1 MLRLR
6 PIQAHW
12 FETYVPREQSLLATE
27 LLASSGA
34 VQLELDPRIPEQVDT
49 HKLHDYIQ
57 GFQDLAEA
65 HREDLPSSQSKP
77 TALVGSP
84 LHLASTALHQLQ
96 VWAKRID
103 YLHQHQDQLQA
114 ELDYLAL
121 LDEGLATLHAA
132 GIDLDGLTHHSHFL
146 CKCLFAC
153 PQDDG
158 DSDGDCQNDSDRDGI
173 SDSKRERERESD
185 RKPAPQALVHRV
197 ARGSRHD
204 FALLL
209 GEHEDGDIV
218 RRMVL
223 EQGCEPVGL
232 PAWLSTGRGQQR
244 RDIDSLRRHK
254 QARLE
259 EIKGELARLR
269 ADPKI
274 ASAHA
279 NLETLAWYLEHAA
292 HQLGSH
298 DLCHITGWTIAP
310 EPTQLQQ
317 RLWDA
322 DIRAIMRFPEPPSSV
337 SSPVMTLN
345 TWWAQPFQPL
355 LLMWGTPGQAEVDPS
370 GVLALVVPLLFGYM
384 FPDVGHGL
392 MLVAF
397 AMLFWWRWPAI
408 RFLLPCGLSAM
419 LFGLL
424 FGDLFGIDD
433 LIPALWLKPLEAPM
447 TVLGVPLLF
456 GVLLLLLGLVFA
468 GLEAQWRGT
477 LRQWLQV
484 DAAVLLL
491 YLMLLLAP
499 FVPESLWLT
508 PVALLH
514 YLIGSALQASARLL
528 TAFGEALGRLLLSLF
543 ELALNSLSFLRVGAF
558 ALAHAAL
565 SHAIMAIA
573 DTTQHPIVWL
583 LILVLGN
590 LFAVVLEALIVFVQT
605 TRLVLFEFFIRFLHA
620 DGRIYQPLQQPPNTP
635 LTHHSIHQDP
645 HARS

>member
-12 FETYVPREQSLLATE
+12 FETYVPREQSLLATD

-34 VQLELDPRIPEQVDT
+34 VQLELDPRVPEPVDT
-49 HKLHDYIQ
+49 RKLHSFIER
-57 GFQDLAEA
+57 FHELAKA
-65 HREDLPSSQSKP
+65 HREDLPSGQSKP

-84 LHLASTALHQLQ
+84 LHLASNALHQLQ
-96 VWAKRID
+96 VWAKRVD
-103 YLHQHQDQLQA
+103 YLHEHLAQSQA
-114 ELDYLAL
+114 EFDYLAL
-121 LDEGLATLHAA
+121 LDEGLATLQAA
-132 GIDLDGLTHHSHFL
+132 GIELEALSQHSHFL

-153 PQDDG
+153 PQDD
-158 DSDGDCQNDSDRDGI
+158 NDL
-173 SDSKRERERESD
+173 E
-185 RKPAPQALVHRV
+185 PALQALVHRV

-209 GEHEDGDIV
+209 GKPEDGDMV

-223 EQGCEPVGL
+223 EQGCEPVGI
-232 PAWLSTGRGQQR
+232 PAWLSSDRDQQR

-254 QARLE
+254 RARVD
-259 EIKGELARLR
+259 EIESELAQLR
-269 ADPKI
+269 TDTEVAV
-274 ASAHA
+274 AHA

-292 HQLGSH
+292 HQLGSR
-298 DLCHITGWTIAP
+298 DLCHITGWTVAP
-310 EPTQLQQ
+310 EPTQLQH

-322 DIRAIMRFPEPPSSV
+322 DIRAIMRYPEPPPLV
-337 SSPVMTLN
+337 SSPVMTLD
-345 TWWAQPFQPL
+345 TWWSQPFQPL

-370 GVLALVVPLLFGYM
+370 GVLALIVPLLFGYM

-397 AMLFWWRWPAI
+397 ALLFWWRWPAI

-424 FGDLFGIDD
+424 FGDIFGFED

-447 TVLGVPLLF
+447 MVLGVPMLF

-468 GLEAQWRGT
+468 GLEAQWRGR

-484 DAAVLLL
+484 EAAVLLL
-491 YLMLLLAP
+491 YLLLLLAP
-499 FVPESLWLT
+499 FVHEILWLV
-508 PVALLH
+508 PLALLH
-514 YLIGSALQASARLL
+514 YIVGSVMQASERLL
-528 TAFGEALGRLLLSLF
+528 ATLGAALGRLLLSLF
-543 ELALNSLSFLRVGAF
+543 ELALNTLSFLRVGAF

-565 SHAIMAIA
+565 SHAIMALA
-573 DTTQHPIVWL
+573 DTVQHPIGWL

-590 LFAVVLEALIVFVQT
+590 LFAVVLEGLIVFVQT

-620 DGRIYQPLQQPPNTP
+620 DGRIYQPLHQPPDT
-635 LTHHSIHQDP
+635 
-645 HARS
+645 R

>member
-6 PIQAHW
+6 PTQARW
-12 FETYVPREQSLLATE
+12 FETYVPREQTLLATD

-34 VQLELDPRIPEQVDT
+34 VQLELDPRVPEPVDT
-49 HKLHDYIQ
+49 RKLHSYIER
-57 GFQDLAEA
+57 FHDLAEA
-65 HREDLPSSQSKP
+65 YREDLPSSQSKP

-84 LHLASTALHQLQ
+84 LHLASLALQQLQ
-96 VWAKRID
+96 VWAKRLD
-103 YLHQHQDQLQA
+103 YLHEHLAQLQA

-121 LDEGLATLHAA
+121 LDEGLATLQAA
-132 GIDLDGLTHHSHFL
+132 GVDLNGLNQHSHFL

-153 PQDDG
+153 PQDDA
-158 DSDGDCQNDSDRDGI
+158 DR
-173 SDSKRERERESD
+173 E
-185 RKPAPQALVHRV
+185 PALQALVHWV
-197 ARGSRHD
+197 ARGSQHD

-209 GEHEDGDIV
+209 GKPEDSDMV

-223 EQGCEPVGL
+223 EQGCEPVGI
-232 PAWLSTGRGQQR
+232 PSWLSTDRGQQR

-254 QARLE
+254 RARID
-259 EIKGELARLR
+259 EIQRELAELR
-269 ADPKI
+269 ADSKV
-274 ASAHA
+274 ATAHA
-279 NLETLAWYLEHAA
+279 NLDTLAWYLEHAA

-298 DLCHITGWTIAP
+298 DLCHMTGWTIAP
-310 EPTQLQQ
+310 DPSQLQQ

-337 SSPVMTLN
+337 SSPVMTLD
-345 TWWAQPFQPL
+345 TWWSQPFQPL

-370 GVLALVVPLLFGYM
+370 GVLALIVPLLFGYM

-392 MLVAF
+392 ILVAF

-419 LFGLL
+419 VFGLL
-424 FGDLFGIDD
+424 FGDIFGVDD

-447 TVLGVPLLF
+447 IVLGVPMLF

-484 DAAVLLL
+484 DAAVLVL
-491 YLMLLLAP
+491 YLLLLLAP
-499 FVPESLWLT
+499 FVHEILWLA

-514 YLIGSALQASARLL
+514 YVVGSVIQASERLL
-528 TAFGEALGRLLLSLF
+528 TALGEALGRLLLSLF
-543 ELALNSLSFLRVGAF
+543 ELALNTLSFLRVGAF

-565 SHAIMAIA
+565 SHTIMTLA
-573 DTTQHPIVWL
+573 DSVQHPMGWL

-590 LFAVVLEALIVFVQT
+590 LFAVVLEGLIVFVQT

-620 DGRIYQPLQQPPNTP
+620 DGRIYQALEQPPKT
-635 LTHHSIHQDP
+635 
-645 HARS
+645 R